1 MSDAKRKQ
9 IKKKVSAAASRNESR
24 AEPKRADRAGEKA
37 IELKD
42 KAASFAREHPIAL
55 VAGGLAV
62 GILVSSFFRGSPTRK
77 AGRAIGRKTASL
89 AAVVADL
96 AIAYAQQAYEAAEE
110 ARRAGS
116 DKLGELGGTV
126 GDKARDWGE
135 DAAEYA
141 AGAAEAARKAGKS
154 VGKSL
159 RDRLH

>member
-62 GILVSSFFRGSPTRK
+62 GILVSGFFKGSPTRK

-126 GDKARDWGE
+126 GDKARAGGE
-135 DAAEYA
+135 DAAQYA

>member
-62 GILVSSFFRGSPTRK
+62 GILVSSFFKGSPTRK

-116 DKLGELGGTV
+116 DKLGGTV